1 MHDTLVAE
9 LVFLI
14 LVLTFQETVQMH
26 RDAASNFL
34 PENWGLFEHVL
45 CQLCTFDR
53 HIIIIILIFIFLI
66 IVLRLLFLKDS
77 RILMNLSSMTIN
89 ALINVIRNLNL
100 AQLSVVRCI
109 KSLSSG
115 NVVVG
120 SSCSLVINRNDSKF
134 CTVIIFHYSNFV
146 FAAPLGGACSTLT
159 EVEAHINKI
168 VGTFCHR

>member
-14 LVLTFQETVQMH
+14 LVLTFQETVQ
-26 RDAASNFL
+26 
-34 PENWGLFEHVL
+34 
-45 CQLCTFDR
+45 
-53 HIIIIILIFIFLI
+53 IILIFIFLI

-77 RILMNLSSMTIN
+77 RILMSLSSMTIN

-120 SSCSLVINRNDSKF
+120 SSCSLVS
-134 CTVIIFHYSNFV
+134 H
-146 FAAPLGGACSTLT
+146 
-159 EVEAHINKI
+159 
-168 VGTFCHR
+168 

>member
-1 MHDTLVAE
+1 M
-9 LVFLI
+9 
-14 LVLTFQETVQMH
+14 
-26 RDAASNFL
+26 NF
-34 PENWGLFEHVL
+34 
-45 CQLCTFDR
+45 
-53 HIIIIILIFIFLI
+53 
-66 IVLRLLFLKDS
+66 
-77 RILMNLSSMTIN
+77 SSMTIN
-89 ALINVIRNLNL
+89 ALINVLRNLNL
-100 AQLSVVRCI
+100 AQLFVVRCI

-168 VGTFCHR
+168 VGTFCHRWKQLDLVCMCTLRAELLTCYALHLRTSHYQHLRDLPCNRNPLKKNVLQTRKLLSQR

>member
-14 LVLTFQETVQMH
+14 LVLTFQETVQ
-26 RDAASNFL
+26 
-34 PENWGLFEHVL
+34 
-45 CQLCTFDR
+45 
-53 HIIIIILIFIFLI
+53 IILIFIFLI

-168 VGTFCHR
+168 QDSRYILSQMKTTRSCLYVHFES

>member
-1 MHDTLVAE
+1 
-9 LVFLI
+9 
-14 LVLTFQETVQMH
+14 MH

-100 AQLSVVRCI
+100 AQFSVVRCI

-146 FAAPLGGACSTLT
+146 FAAPLEGACSTLT

>member
-14 LVLTFQETVQMH
+14 LVLTFQETVQ
-26 RDAASNFL
+26 
-34 PENWGLFEHVL
+34 
-45 CQLCTFDR
+45 
-53 HIIIIILIFIFLI
+53 IIPIFIFLI

-120 SSCSLVINRNDSKF
+120 SLCSLVINRNEGMTANS
-134 CTVIIFHYSNFV
+134 
-146 FAAPLGGACSTLT
+146 AQ
-159 EVEAHINKI
+159 
-168 VGTFCHR
+168 

>member
-1 MHDTLVAE
+1 ML
-9 LVFLI
+9 LQIFFLRI
-14 LVLTFQETVQMH
+14 G
-26 RDAASNFL
+26 DFL
-34 PENWGLFEHVL
+34 NMCCANCALLNCAQISFNIFRIPLSISFSITH
-45 CQLCTFDR
+45 FR
-53 HIIIIILIFIFLI
+53 HIIIIIILIFIILI
-66 IVLRLLFLKDS
+66 IVFGLLFLQDS
-77 RILMNLSSMTIN
+77 RILMNFSSISIN

-100 AQLSVVRCI
+100 AQFSVVRCI

-146 FAAPLGGACSTLT
+146 FAAPLEGACSTLT